1 MSAVYVNNLV
11 INMGT
16 DFERFFTLSNNTG
29 NALLDLTGY
38 TGIAKMAKH
47 ANSKN
52 RVAFNVSISAPTAGI
67 LSIALSSAQ
76 TAALSEGR
84 YVYDI
89 VIDDGF
95 KKTRVIEGMVL
106 VRRGVSV

>member
-1 MSAVYVNNLV
+1 MFLSVLQPLV
-11 INMGT
+11 
-16 DFERFFTLSNNTG
+16 FCQ
-29 NALLDLTGY
+29 LLY
-38 TGIAKMAKH
+38 Q
-47 ANSKN
+47 SE
-52 RVAFNVSISAPTAGI
+52 
-67 LSIALSSAQ
+67 Q

>member
-1 MSAVYVNNLV
+1 MFLSVLQPLV
-11 INMGT
+11 
-16 DFERFFTLSNNTG
+16 FCQ
-29 NALLDLTGY
+29 LLY
-38 TGIAKMAKH
+38 QE
-47 ANSKN
+47 
-52 RVAFNVSISAPTAGI
+52 
-67 LSIALSSAQ
+67 Q